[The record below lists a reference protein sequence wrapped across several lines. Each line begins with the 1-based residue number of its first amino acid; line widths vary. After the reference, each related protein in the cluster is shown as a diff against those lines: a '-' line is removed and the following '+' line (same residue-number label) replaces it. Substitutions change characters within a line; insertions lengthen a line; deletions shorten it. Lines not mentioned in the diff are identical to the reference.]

1 MNENLIPAFA
11 RLVQIVHELREKC
24 PWDREQT
31 KESLRTLTIEE
42 TYELSDAILQD
53 DWQELKTEAGD
64 ILLHVL
70 FYSRLGEEQGH
81 FSTEDMVNTLID
93 KLIRRH
99 PHIYGNVQADSAEQV
114 TINWEQIKMEEKKNQ
129 KKKSVLSGVPQ
140 SMPALIKAQRMQ
152 EKVASVGFD
161 WSEAEQVW
169 LKVQEEL
176 EEFKVE
182 ADLHKANGDNQ
193 EKLEKEFGDLLFS
206 LVNFARF
213 IKVNP
218 EDALEKTNRK
228 FRNRFEYLES
238 KVAEAGGNLKE
249 MSLVEMDLLWEESK
263 AHFA

>member
-1 MNENLIPAFA
+1 MNEQLLPTFQ
-11 RLVQIVHELREKC
+11 RLVEVVHELREKC
-24 PWDREQT
+24 PWDRDQT

-53 DWQELKTEAGD
+53 EWQEMKSELGD

-70 FYSRLGEEQGH
+70 FYSRIGEENGH
-81 FSTEDMVNTLID
+81 FSTQEMLQTLID

-99 PHIYGNVQADSAEQV
+99 PHIYGDTKADTADQV
-114 TINWEQIKMEEKKNQ
+114 TKNWEQIKMEEKNGQ
-129 KKKSVLSGVPQ
+129 KKKTVLSGVPQ

-161 WSEAEQVW
+161 WEEPEQVW

-176 EEFKVE
+176 EEFKAE
-182 ADLHKANGDNQ
+182 ADRHQAEGNNQ
-193 EKLEKEFGDLLFS
+193 ENLEKEFGDLLFS
-206 LVNFARF
+206 LVNYARF

-228 FRNRFEYLES
+228 FRNRFEYLEA
-238 KVAEAGGNLKE
+238 KVAAAGGNLKE
-249 MSLVEMDLLWEESK
+249 MSLEEMDLIWEESK
-263 AHFA
+263 SHFS